1 MPTLDPFCSPQARAR
16 FIAKYDAVV
25 ADWPVPCEER
35 DVRTEF
41 GTTHVI
47 VSGPAS
53 APPLVLL
60 HGAAAT
66 ALMWRPV
73 IEELSATYR
82 CYCVD
87 TIIEGNK
94 SIASRRIVGKAN
106 LVTWLKQV
114 FASLGIEHANVVGL
128 SFGGWLA
135 ANLAVQS
142 PQLVDRLVLLCP
154 AATFAPIVTEF
165 YRGVF
170 TSVLLRSPERARRFM
185 QWMSSTPNVES
196 DPTADLIITALLSG
210 SRSIPPGL
218 VAPTVLPDDVLRRI
232 SAPTTVVI
240 GDREVIYRGGPRA
253 ALARA
258 QKLIPNVHTHLMVG
272 ANHMLTIDAPRQL
285 ADELL
290 SALG

>member
-1 MPTLDPFCSPQARAR
+1 L
-16 FIAKYDAVV
+16 VWG
-25 ADWPVPCEER
+25 AD
-35 DVRTEF
+35 
-41 GTTHVI
+41 
-47 VSGPAS
+47 GP
-53 APPLVLL
+53 PPLVLL

-66 ALMWRPV
+66 AVMWRPV
-73 IEELSATYR
+73 IEKLSATYR

-87 TIIEGNK
+87 TIVEGNK
-94 SIASRRIVGKAN
+94 SIASRRIRRRAN
-106 LVTWLKQV
+106 LVAWLKQV
-114 FASLGIEHANVVGL
+114 FAALGVENARVVGL
-128 SFGGWLA
+128 SYGGWLA

-142 PQLVDRLVLLCP
+142 PELVNRLVLLCP

-165 YRGVF
+165 YRGVL
-170 TSVLLRSPERARRFM
+170 TSVLLTSPERARRFM
-185 QWMSSTPNVES
+185 QWLSSTPDVES

-218 VAPTVLPDDVLRRI
+218 APPTVLSDDVLRRI

-253 ALARA
+253 AIARA

>member
-1 MPTLDPFCSPQARAR
+1 MAKPDPFRNPQARAR

-25 ADWPVPCEER
+25 AGWPVPCEER

-47 VSGPAS
+47 VSGADS

-66 ALMWRPV
+66 AVMWRPV
-73 IEELSATYR
+73 IEELSENYR

-94 SIASRRIVGKAN
+94 SIASRRIFGKTN
-106 LVTWLKQV
+106 LLTWLKQV
-114 FASLGIEHANVVGL
+114 FAALGIENARVVGL
-128 SFGGWLA
+128 SYGGWLA

-142 PQLVDRLVLLCP
+142 PELVNRLVLLCP
-154 AATFAPIVTEF
+154 AGTFAPIVLGF

-170 TSVLLRSPERARRFM
+170 AANLLRSPKRARRFM

-196 DPTADLIITALLSG
+196 DPTADLIITAVLSG
-210 SRSIPPGL
+210 SGVPPS
-218 VAPTVLPDDVLRRI
+218 VVPPTVLSDDTLRRI
-232 SAPTTVVI
+232 AAPTTVLI
-240 GDREVIYRGGPRA
+240 GDREVIYRGGPHA

-258 QKLIPNVHTHLMVG
+258 QRLIPDVQTHLMPG
-272 ANHMLTIDAPRQL
+272 ANHMLTVDCPQEL
-285 ADELL
+285 AD
-290 SALG
+290 ALGQALA

>member
-1 MPTLDPFCSPQARAR
+1 MPKLDPFRSLQARAR
-16 FIAKYDAVV
+16 FIEKYDAVV

-47 VSGPAS
+47 VSGADS
-53 APPLVLL
+53 APPLILL

-66 ALMWRPV
+66 AVMWRPV

-94 SIASRRIVGKAN
+94 SVASRRILGKVK
-106 LVTWLKQV
+106 LVTWLHQL
-114 FASLGIEHANVVGL
+114 FAALDIENARVVGL
-128 SFGGWLA
+128 SYGGWLA

-142 PQLVDRLVLLCP
+142 PELVNRLVLLCP
-154 AATFAPIVTEF
+154 AATFAPITVEF

-170 TSVLLRSPERARRFM
+170 TSNLLRSPDRARRFM
-185 QWMSSTPNVES
+185 QWLASTPNVES
-196 DPTADLIITALLSG
+196 DPTADLILAALLSSKSLPTG
-210 SRSIPPGL
+210 ATP
-218 VAPTVLPDDVLRRI
+218 PTVLSDDTLRRI

-253 ALARA
+253 AIARA
-258 QKLIPNVHTHLMVG
+258 QALIPNVHTHLMVG

-290 SALG
+290 QALA